1 MARPKRCRRICT
13 EPDFDAFAPAG
24 IPCAETVTLT
34 LEEYETIR
42 LIDLENCTHQQC
54 AQQMDISRTTVT
66 ELYEKARYKIADS
79 LIGGKRLVISGGDYR
94 LCDGSA
100 AFCCHKDA
108 GKTLLITAAAIPCW
122 LCNRKEKV
130 TYDNG
135 AVFQHFGHTEEFKIY
150 DIEDGQILKSEIV
163 DTQGQGHGALADFL
177 SSAKVDALICG
188 GIGGGAQQALK
199 NAAIELY
206 GGVRGMADD
215 AVEALL
221 DGKLV
226 PIENPTCAGHD
237 HGHGEGH
244 SCGNHGEGHSCGN
257 HGNGHEHACGGNCGD
272 Q

>member
-1 MARPKRCRRICT
+1 MRI
-13 EPDFDAFAPAG
+13 A
-24 IPCAETVTLT
+24 
-34 LEEYETIR
+34 
-42 LIDLENCTHQQC
+42 
-54 AQQMDISRTTVT
+54 
-66 ELYEKARYKIADS
+66 
-79 LIGGKRLVISGGDYR
+79 
-94 LCDGSA
+94 
-100 AFCCHKDA
+100 
-108 GKTLLITAAAIPCW
+108 
-122 LCNRKEKV
+122 V
-130 TYDNG
+130 TYENG

-150 DIEDGQILKSEIV
+150 DIEDGKILKSEIV

-244 SCGNHGEGHSCGN
+244 SCGSHEGGCHSHEGCHGHDGSCG
-257 HGNGHEHACGGNCGD
+257 
-272 Q
+272 